1 MRLDRRSALK
11 LLAALAPAS
20 SGLRYIPAVLA
31 ATPET
36 QWRHGLSLFGSLKY
50 PVDFKH
56 FDYVNPQAPKGGRVR
71 LGAPNSFDSLN
82 PYTYKGDAAALVSLT
97 NDTLMTSAFD
107 EPSTEYG
114 LVAEAVQHPGDSSFV
129 VYRLRQGA
137 RFHDGKPMTPE
148 DVVWSMEA
156 LRGSHPF
163 YSAYYKN
170 IRKAEQSGDREVR
183 FEFTESGNR
192 ELPQIVGQLPVLPKH
207 WWTGTDANGRQRDIN
222 ATTLEPPL
230 GSGPYRITNVRPGAS
245 ITITRVADYWG
256 KDLPVNI
263 GANNVD
269 EITAIYFADETVM
282 LEAFKGDE
290 YDFRNENSAKNWATG
305 YDVPAVRRGAI
316 KREQVTL
323 KNPEGMQ
330 CFCLNLRR
338 QRFADPRVRL
348 AFNHTFDFEW
358 ADANLFYGQYVRT
371 ASYFANSELA
381 QSGLPSP
388 GELAILEPLRSEIP
402 PEVFTTTYVNPVNAN
417 AQERRQNLLKGRN
430 LLADAGWKVGSD
442 HILRN
447 EAGEPM
453 QVEFLL
459 VSPTF
464 ERIVLPYVEQLKL
477 LGVRSAVRTIDGA
490 QYERRMQ
497 SFDFDI
503 AVVSWPESL
512 SPGNEQ
518 RNFWSSEAADR
529 QGSQNY
535 AGIKNPAVDKLVDR
549 IIYAKSRQELVDAC
563 RALDR
568 VLLWNQYVVP
578 MWHLPYERL
587 AFWDRF
593 GRPDPLP
600 PYAVAFPT
608 IWWWDAAKASAIG
621 GKT

>member
-1 MRLDRRSALK
+1 M
-11 LLAALAPAS
+11 
-20 SGLRYIPAVLA
+20 
-31 ATPET
+31 
-36 QWRHGLSLFGSLKY
+36 
-50 PVDFKH
+50 
-56 FDYVNPQAPKGGRVR
+56 
-71 LGAPNSFDSLN
+71 
-82 PYTYKGDAAALVSLT
+82 
-97 NDTLMTSAFD
+97 
-107 EPSTEYG
+107 
-114 LVAEAVQHPGDSSFV
+114 
-129 VYRLRQGA
+129 
-137 RFHDGKPMTPE
+137 
-148 DVVWSMEA
+148 
-156 LRGSHPF
+156 
-163 YSAYYKN
+163 
-170 IRKAEQSGDREVR
+170 R
-183 FEFTESGNR
+183 FEFTEAGNR

-207 WWTGTDANGRQRDIN
+207 WWTGKDPNGRQRDIN

-230 GSGPYRITNVRPGAS
+230 GSGPYRIANVRPGAS
-245 ITITRVADYWG
+245 ITLARVADYWG

-263 GANNVD
+263 GAHNVD

-282 LEAFKGDE
+282 LEAFKGDA

-316 KREQVTL
+316 KREEVTL

-330 CFCLNLRR
+330 CFCSIC
-338 QRFADPRVRL
+338 
-348 AFNHTFDFEW
+348 
-358 ADANLFYGQYVRT
+358 DAPNSPIR
-371 ASYFANSELA
+371 ASA
-381 QSGLPSP
+381 LPSTMP
-388 GELAILEPLRSEIP
+388 SISNGPTPTCSMASMSAPPATSPIPSWRSPACPAPASWRSSSRCAPQLP
-402 PEVFTTTYVNPVNAN
+402 PEVFTTPYANPVNAN
-417 AQERRQNLLKGRN
+417 AQQRRQNLLKARN
-430 LLADAGWKVGSD
+430 LLAEAGWKVAGD

-447 EAGEPM
+447 AAGEPM

-477 LGVRSAVRTIDGA
+477 LGVRSGVRTIDSA

-503 AVVSWPESL
+503 AVVSWPKSL

-518 RNFWSSEAADR
+518 RNFWSSEAAGR

-549 IIYAKSRQELVDAC
+549 IIFAKSRQELVDAC

-593 GRPDPLP
+593 GRPRSPAALCRGISDNLVVGRGQGRGNRGKDVRRLAF
-600 PYAVAFPT
+600 AVAALATLMLGADAGFAQPRHGWSIFGVLKYPSGFDHFDYVNPDAPRGGRIAT
-608 IWWWDAAKASAIG
+608 IGTSSVNTFDSLNGYILRGDAAQRLDLLFDSLMVRATDEPDAMYGLVASTIDVADDKSSAIFALRPEARFADG
-621 GKT
+621 TPLTADDVVETFRLLKEHGHENIRTSIRDVASCEALDKHTVKYAS